1 MGSKASHRISGK
13 NKDPEAGPKMAATK
27 SATKSAGKSAGKNSG
42 KKSVT
47 KDPSINGNT
56 DNVSPI
62 GHNGPRHVAI
72 IMDGNG
78 RWATQ
83 RGRPRLF
90 GHHAGARRVREIVEA
105 CPDLGVDYVTIFGF
119 STENWKRT
127 QIEVAGLMSLFRRYI
142 QKESAALK
150 ANNVRV
156 RFIGDRP
163 GLDPS
168 LQKLMDD
175 LETLTET
182 CDGTN
187 LTVALNYGGRD
198 EVARATKRLA
208 RDVAAGRLDPEAV
221 DEETLPRYLDTYV
234 LPDPDLVIRTSGEAR
249 ISNFL
254 LWQSAY
260 AEYEFIDTLWPD
272 FTRDVFA
279 DLVANYAGRDRRF
292 GGVKP

>member
-1 MGSKASHRISGK
+1 MADSEEAMAEEISLGAPG
-13 NKDPEAGPKMAATK
+13 DR
-27 SATKSAGKSAGKNSG
+27 
-42 KKSVT
+42 
-47 KDPSINGNT
+47 
-56 DNVSPI
+56 
-62 GHNGPRHVAI
+62 PRPCHVAI

-78 RWATQ
+78 RWATM

-105 CPDLGVDYVTIFGF
+105 CPDLGVKYLTIFGF

-127 QIEVAGLMSLFRRYI
+127 QIEVAGLMSLFRSYI
-142 QKESAALK
+142 RKEARALRDR
-150 ANNVRV
+150 NVRV

-163 GLDPS
+163 GLDEK
-168 LQKLMDD
+168 LQALMDE
-175 LETLTET
+175 LEEMTAECT
-182 CDGTN
+182 GTN
-187 LTVALNYGGRD
+187 LTIALNYGGRD

-208 RDVAAGRLDPEAV
+208 EDVASGRLLPENV

-272 FTRDVFA
+272 FTREVFA
-279 DLVANYAGRDRRF
+279 GVLANFGKRDRRF
-292 GGVKP
+292 GGAKG